1 MSSDVLS
8 PTQERFCEHT
18 ETYNVWET
26 TCYIAVALTVLSSNH
41 VRSILQTWSLDKA
54 VVEARCR
61 DASSVYGACLTVFKK
76 GIIQKRVYPVAF
88 DAKKGNVFLALG
100 RGAVRAL
107 NTSKTRSSASAPR
120 PRCLGSIPDH
130 FFPFSKVLL
139 GRTAAPKMRACT
151 STLFCK

>member
-1 MSSDVLS
+1 MPSLGLGLGLVIGLKVGRKYKLLRSFFILPSYKLTSSHVY
-8 PTQERFCEHT
+8 TQARSNRHIFIE
-18 ETYNVWET
+18 
-26 TCYIAVALTVLSSNH
+26 ISSEYRNL
-41 VRSILQTWSLDKA
+41 RIIL
-54 VVEARCR
+54 
-61 DASSVYGACLTVFKK
+61 
-76 GIIQKRVYPVAF
+76 GIIQKRVYPVTF

-151 STLFCK
+151 STLFCKEIRRVHPALS